1 MSRLAQPWLPWLAGL
16 AGLFLGSFLNVLA
29 RSLAGGPSPW
39 LRRSACPHCGQR
51 LAWGDMLPVISFFFL
66 RGRCRY
72 CRHRLSPLYPLGEAA
87 CGLLAGLSLARYG
100 PGPAGWA
107 CLAFCLVLLLISLVD
122 IQAGIVPDVVVLPA
136 AAAALAAAPWLP
148 GPGLLDSLVG
158 GLALAGSLWAVALIY
173 RGLRGREG
181 LGLGDVKLGGLLG
194 AYLGFGGAGL
204 ALTLAA
210 VGGLVFYLG
219 LWAAGRVD
227 WRQPL
232 PFAPFMGLGGVV
244 VALAG
249 SFPLD
254 WLMGVSGA

>member
-1 MSRLAQPWLPWLAGL
+1 MSRILSPWVPWLAGGG
-16 AGLFLGSFLNVLA
+16 GLFLGSFLNVLA

-39 LRRSACPHCGQR
+39 LRRSACPHCGRR
-51 LAWGDMLPVISFFFL
+51 LAWYDLVPLFSFL
-66 RGRCRY
+66 VLGGRCRY
-72 CRHRLSPLYPLGEAA
+72 CGHRLSPLYPLGEAA

-100 PGPAGWA
+100 TGPAGWA
-107 CLAFCLVLLLISLVD
+107 CLVFCLVLLLVALVD
-122 IQAGIVPDVVVLPA
+122 IQGGIVPDLVVLPA
-136 AAAALAAAPWLP
+136 ALAAVALSPWLP
-148 GPGLLDSLVG
+148 GGGLLQSLVG
-158 GLALAGSLWAVALIY
+158 GLALAGSLWAVAMIY

-194 AYLGFGGAGL
+194 AYLGFAGAGL
-204 ALTLAA
+204 ALSLAA
-210 VGGLVFYLG
+210 AGGLVFYLG

-244 VALAG
+244 MALAG
-249 SFPLD
+249 SLPLD